1 MAYFDIASQNVKTL
15 KFTSKGMLMQ
25 TAESKVEVQPR
36 EGSDSED
43 NELKSEQLKQMDY
56 GYRERAIVLPEDDCF
71 TKL

>member
-1 MAYFDIASQNVKTL
+1 MQPEAGTEATPL
-15 KFTSKGMLMQ
+15 K
-25 TAESKVEVQPR
+25 

-43 NELKSEQLKQMDY
+43 DELKKEQLSQMDY

>member
-1 MAYFDIASQNVKTL
+1 MAYYDLNSQNVKTM
-15 KFTSKGMLMQ
+15 KFTSRGKLMQ
-25 TAESKVEVQPR
+25 PEAGTEATTLK

-43 NELKSEQLKQMDY
+43 DELKKEQLSQMDY

>member
-1 MAYFDIASQNVKTL
+1 MAYFEVQTQNVKTL
-15 KFTSKGMLMQ
+15 KFTSRGKLMQ
-25 TAESKVEVQPR
+25 SEESKVEVQAP

-43 NELKSEQLKQMDY
+43 DELRSEQLKKMDY